1 MIVVVEGISA
11 AGKTTWC
18 NQAAS
23 ASLLPES
30 FPADRK
36 SQPVQDEQVAAY
48 WTRWNAKRWSDVC
61 AIEQLYAVA
70 VCDTDPLK
78 LHYSWCL
85 WQVGQGTEAQWQLAW
100 QAARRAV
107 AAQQLGFADLYLV
120 KAIDAATARQQMA
133 GDPGRTRKN
142 FELHL
147 SLQAP
152 LLDWYRA
159 IEQVFPGRVL
169 WHLPLD
175 FKIPQTSANTRRYDL
190 RAFDALLDALPRPAF
205 DLAR

>member
-1 MIVVVEGISA
+1 
-11 AGKTTWC
+11 
-18 NQAAS
+18 
-23 ASLLPES
+23 
-30 FPADRK
+30 
-36 SQPVQDEQVAAY
+36 
-48 WTRWNAKRWSDVC
+48 
-61 AIEQLYAVA
+61 
-70 VCDTDPLK
+70 
-78 LHYSWCL
+78 
-85 WQVGQGTEAQWQLAW
+85 
-100 QAARRAV
+100 
-107 AAQQLGFADLYLV
+107 
-120 KAIDAATARQQMA
+120 MA